1 MAGQNRTPSHP
12 LAVLQSL
19 QKSVLALLNA
29 IKSNPYAYGFY
40 QSVRRLECGYKDKPR
55 VGQSLRPK
63 DDPIRFA
70 QPPSLS
76 FASSSL
82 AYFKLGEKGLPPKMG
97 VNFFGVFGPN
107 GPLPLHLTEY
117 AYSRIVNHNDPT
129 FSAFADIFHHR
140 MLSLF
145 FRAWANTQP
154 TVNYDRP
161 ETDQFAK
168 YVGSLFGI
176 GMPSFQNQ
184 DSVQDR
190 IKLYYSGLLAS
201 QTKNSEGLRAI
212 ISDFFKM
219 NAHIEQF
226 VGHWIELPPECR
238 LLLGITKETCTLG
251 VNAAIGRKAWEC
263 QQNFR
268 VVLGPLT
275 REQYLK
281 MLPGGE
287 SLKRLQDLV
296 RNYVGD
302 ELEWDVK
309 LVMKKEH
316 MPSLKVGMAGK
327 LGWTSRIWSKTIE
340 KDVGALIIKPSAS
353 H

>member
-1 MAGQNRTPSHP
+1 M
-12 LAVLQSL
+12 
-19 QKSVLALLNA
+19 
-29 IKSNPYAYGFY
+29 
-40 QSVRRLECGYKDKPR
+40 
-55 VGQSLRPK
+55 
-63 DDPIRFA
+63 
-70 QPPSLS
+70 
-76 FASSSL
+76 
-82 AYFKLGEKGLPPKMG
+82 
-97 VNFFGVFGPN
+97 
-107 GPLPLHLTEY
+107 
-117 AYSRIVNHNDPT
+117 
-129 FSAFADIFHHR
+129 
-140 MLSLF
+140 
-145 FRAWANTQP
+145 
-154 TVNYDRP
+154 
-161 ETDQFAK
+161 
-168 YVGSLFGI
+168 
-176 GMPSFQNQ
+176 
-184 DSVQDR
+184 
-190 IKLYYSGLLAS
+190 
-201 QTKNSEGLRAI
+201 
-212 ISDFFKM
+212 
-219 NAHIEQF
+219 
-226 VGHWIELPPECR
+226 PPECR

-275 REQYLK
+275 REQHLK

>member
-1 MAGQNRTPSHP
+1 MAGENRTSAHP

-19 QKSVLALLNA
+19 QKSVLTLLNA
-29 IKSNPYAYGFY
+29 IKANPYAYGFY
-40 QSVRRLECGYKDKPR
+40 QAVRRLECSYKDKPR
-55 VGQSLRPK
+55 TGQSLRPK
-63 DDPIRFA
+63 DDPVRFS

-76 FASSSL
+76 FASSNL

-117 AYSRIVNHNDPT
+117 AHSRIVNYNDPT

-140 MLSLF
+140 MLALF
-145 FRAWANTQP
+145 YRAWANAQP
-154 TVNYDRP
+154 TVSYDRP
-161 ETDQFAK
+161 DSDQFAK
-168 YVGSLFGI
+168 YVGALFGI
-176 GMPSFQNQ
+176 GMPAFRNQ

-190 IKLYYSGLLAS
+190 IKLYYSGLLSA
-201 QTKNSEGLRAI
+201 QNKNSDGLRAI

-219 NAHIEQF
+219 NADIEQF
-226 VGHWIELPPECR
+226 VGHWIDLPPECR
-238 LLLGITKETCTLG
+238 LRLGITRETCTLG

-268 VVLGPLT
+268 VVLGPLS

-287 SLKRLQDLV
+287 SLKRLKDII

-302 ELEWDVK
+302 ELAWDVK
-309 LVMKKEH
+309 LVMQKEH
-316 MPSLKVGMAGK
+316 MPSLKMGITGK

-340 KDVGALIIKPSAS
+340 KDVDALIINPFVS